1 MARIKGYT
9 GEPSQEVI
17 DRNILDKE
25 RKMLSCLLKAAKWNK
40 SGATI
45 DDWLL
50 KAEVQALE
58 IQTLKSKCE
67 DKTYSFVDESLESGC
82 KVGKGL
88 GFMRLQP
95 TDNPDGCLIFKLKE
109 LESGG
114 EFSYCEFVPAEFT
127 KVVGVIPDMCGST
140 CRQLPYPTGFV
151 LRTCQALSILLTDE
165 SGKTLTTSEGKALS
179 VL

>member
-45 DDWLL
+45 DDWLI
-50 KAEVQALE
+50 KADVQALE
-58 IQTLKSKCE
+58 IQTLKSKCP
-67 DKTYSFVDESLESGC
+67 DKTYGFVDESLESGC

-95 TDNPDGCLIFKLKE
+95 TDNPDGCLIFTIAANSQLPPPN
-109 LESGG
+109 G
-114 EFSYCEFVPAEFT
+114 EFSYCEFNTREFT
-127 KVVGVIPDMCGST
+127 NVIGTPPDCGSFIY
-140 CRQLPYPTGFV
+140 LVNNGNY
-151 LRTCQALSILLTDE
+151 LTENGNRLFLDV
-165 SGKTLTTSEGKALS
+165 TN
-179 VL
+179 